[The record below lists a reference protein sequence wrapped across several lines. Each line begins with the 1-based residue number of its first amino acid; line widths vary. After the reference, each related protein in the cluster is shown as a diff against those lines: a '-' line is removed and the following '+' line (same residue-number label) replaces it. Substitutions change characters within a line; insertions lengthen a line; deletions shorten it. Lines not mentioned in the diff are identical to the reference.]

1 MNAVIYARYSSDN
14 QREESIEGQLRECKE
29 YADQNG
35 ITVVRT
41 YIDRALSAK
50 TDSRPQFQQ
59 MIHDSATHTFE
70 AVLVWKLD
78 RFSRNRYDSAHYK
91 RILKNN
97 WVHVVSVTEPIS
109 NTPEGI
115 MLESLLEGMAE
126 YYSAELAEK
135 VSRGHKENALKA
147 KFNGGP
153 VPLGYRIDSEHHYQI
168 DPATAPV
175 VQEAFQRYAAG
186 ESIRS
191 IIESLNARGIRNSR
205 GNPFTK
211 NSFQTLLKNRRYLGE
226 YRYKDTVIPNAIPAI
241 IDPAC
246 FDAVQRRCEIHRQ
259 APAHNKADV
268 RYLLTTK
275 LFCGKCGTMMAGESG
290 RSHTGTVHCYYKC
303 GTRKR
308 SGKEACSLKPVR
320 KEPLEQ
326 FVVQTALEKVLN
338 DRVIDLLADKLL
350 EYQSKE
356 NTRLPVLQAEL
367 KEVKRRIDNLVA
379 AIEQGILTP
388 ATKARME
395 ELEQQREALETGI
408 LQEQIEKPPITREQ
422 ILFWFDQFRHGDPA
436 DIAFQEKVIDCFVNS
451 IYLFD
456 DRIVVNFNYQE
467 SGRKVS
473 LEEVLSSF
481 LDGNGAPKKALRKRK
496 AFFIMI
502 AALCEC
508 FRFAADFNP
517 SQRLFL
523 FCRGV
528 GEKFI
533 HPPGDATT
541 AANGSGGSFLLPC
554 TAAICYTKEKTEGE
568 ALRMTRIAIVEDE
581 AAVREQLAGYVQRYT
596 RQYGTQFEVTM
607 FTDGVEILEDYRPAY
622 DIIFL
627 DVEMLHLDGM
637 ETARRIRELDS
648 DVLLIFITNMAQ
660 YAIKGYAVGAL
671 DYVLKPVP
679 YFAFSQQLQKAVN
692 QLAKRTRHY
701 LAVSVDG
708 GMRRLDAATIYYI
721 ESEGHRVHFYTEDG
735 DFSAPGALKAL
746 EEKLTGRLFARC
758 NSGYLVNLAQVSGVQ
773 QNTVQVGPHELQISR
788 PKRRVFLAALADY
801 IGGEGA

>member
-97 WVHVVSVTEPIS
+97 RVHVVSVTEPIS

-168 DPATAPV
+168 DPNTAPV
-175 VQEAFQRYAAG
+175 VQEAFHRYAAG

-226 YRYKDTVIPNAIPAI
+226 YRYKDTVIPDAIPAI
-241 IDPAC
+241 IDPDC

-259 APAHNKADV
+259 APAHNKADIH
-268 RYLLTTK
+268 YLLTTK

-367 KEVKRRIDNLVA
+367 KEVKRRIDNLVT

-388 ATKARME
+388 STKARME
-395 ELEQQREALETGI
+395 ELEQQREELETSV
-408 LQEQIEKPPITREQ
+408 LQEQIETPPITREQ
-422 ILFWFDQFRHGDPA
+422 ILFWFDQFCYGDPA

-467 SGRKVS
+467 GGRPVS

-523 FCRGV
+523 FCKRNG
-528 GEKFI
+528 GI
-533 HPPGDATT
+533 YA
-541 AANGSGGSFLLPC
+541 AANKSKQQNYFLKTQAFTSLVIWRRQSRANYIRRGEDCQNKLSKSLMAVCWYNTNRSGFAQLWM
-554 TAAICYTKEKTEGE
+554 ICIRLIVRGFKEKQAVAGGPCRQTGGFLYT
-568 ALRMTRIAIVEDE
+568 APAGGISLGGTSGCDAINNV
-581 AAVREQLAGYVQRYT
+581 
-596 RQYGTQFEVTM
+596 M
-607 FTDGVEILEDYRPAY
+607 
-622 DIIFL
+622 
-627 DVEMLHLDGM
+627 
-637 ETARRIRELDS
+637 
-648 DVLLIFITNMAQ
+648 
-660 YAIKGYAVGAL
+660 
-671 DYVLKPVP
+671 
-679 YFAFSQQLQKAVN
+679 
-692 QLAKRTRHY
+692 
-701 LAVSVDG
+701 LAV
-708 GMRRLDAATIYYI
+708 A
-721 ESEGHRVHFYTEDG
+721 
-735 DFSAPGALKAL
+735 
-746 EEKLTGRLFARC
+746 KLQDSNFTGRKISACVCQRKLPLTLC
-758 NSGYLVNLAQVSGVQ
+758 VQ
-773 QNTVQVGPHELQISR
+773 FR
-788 PKRRVFLAALADY
+788 
-801 IGGEGA
+801 

>member
-97 WVHVVSVTEPIS
+97 RVHVVSVTEPIS

-226 YRYKDTVIPNAIPAI
+226 YRYKDTVIPDAIPAI
-241 IDPAC
+241 IDPDC
-246 FDAVQRRCEIHRQ
+246 FDAVQRRCEIYRQ

-268 RYLLTTK
+268 HYLLTTK

-338 DRVIDLLADKLL
+338 GRVIDLLADKLL

-388 ATKARME
+388 STKSRME
-395 ELEQQREALETGI
+395 ELEQQREALETSI
-408 LQEQIEKPPITREQ
+408 LQEQIETPPITREQ

-467 SGRKVS
+467 GGRPVS

-481 LDGNGAPKKALRKRK
+481 LDGNGAPKKNRNECCGFFVAPFPPGRTHTSRKRSCSSRGDWSLNSVRRTEFLTRPLMVHQSTRCK
-496 AFFIMI
+496 KLQRVFYCNLSKKVQSGAPSGDENSSGPPPVRRAKTPQWGVFRARESPRWCTRKSRNECCGFFV
-502 AALCEC
+502 AP
-508 FRFAADFNP
+508 FP
-517 SQRLFL
+517 S
-523 FCRGV
+523 G
-528 GEKFI
+528 
-533 HPPGDATT
+533 
-541 AANGSGGSFLLPC
+541 
-554 TAAICYTKEKTEGE
+554 
-568 ALRMTRIAIVEDE
+568 
-581 AAVREQLAGYVQRYT
+581 
-596 RQYGTQFEVTM
+596 
-607 FTDGVEILEDYRPAY
+607 
-622 DIIFL
+622 
-627 DVEMLHLDGM
+627 
-637 ETARRIRELDS
+637 
-648 DVLLIFITNMAQ
+648 
-660 YAIKGYAVGAL
+660 
-671 DYVLKPVP
+671 
-679 YFAFSQQLQKAVN
+679 
-692 QLAKRTRHY
+692 RTRTSRKRSCSSRGDWS
-701 LAVSVDG
+701 LK
-708 GMRRLDAATIYYI
+708 MAA
-721 ESEGHRVHFYTEDG
+721 G
-735 DFSAPGALKAL
+735 L
-746 EEKLTGRLFARC
+746 
-758 NSGYLVNLAQVSGVQ
+758 
-773 QNTVQVGPHELQISR
+773 
-788 PKRRVFLAALADY
+788 
-801 IGGEGA
+801 